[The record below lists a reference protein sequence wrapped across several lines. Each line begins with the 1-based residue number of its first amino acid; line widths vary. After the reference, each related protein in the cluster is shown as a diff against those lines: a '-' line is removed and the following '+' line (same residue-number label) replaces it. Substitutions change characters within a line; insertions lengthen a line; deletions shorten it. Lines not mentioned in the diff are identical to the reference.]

1 MTEENLTPE
10 ERGMKK
16 FQVMVRPAKGGGI
29 EKAIFIDG
37 QMLDWQVDLMS
48 YAESMKM
55 GPEYVV
61 EVQKSIA
68 KHFIEAVSDTL
79 GRKVTIDDIKKATE
93 TGWI

>member
-1 MTEENLTPE
+1 MTDNNLTPKE
-10 ERGMKK
+10 KGMKK

-29 EKAIFIDG
+29 EKAVFIDD

-48 YAESMKM
+48 YAEAMKM

-79 GRKVTIDDIKKATE
+79 GRKVTIDEIKKATK